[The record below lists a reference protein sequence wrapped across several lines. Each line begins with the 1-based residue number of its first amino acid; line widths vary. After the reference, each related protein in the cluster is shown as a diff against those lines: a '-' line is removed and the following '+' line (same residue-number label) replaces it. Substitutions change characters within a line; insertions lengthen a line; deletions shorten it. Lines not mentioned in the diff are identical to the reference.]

1 MATRKTAE
9 DGSLGR
15 RLRELRRRAN
25 ITLRQVAEVA
35 DVSESFVSQVER
47 GVAHPSMASL
57 TRIAG
62 AIGVNV
68 GSLFVGNDN
77 PTRVIRAGQGRR
89 LVHTEGTHEELMLT
103 PPTAKTLQVIHAAIG
118 PGEGSGDEP
127 YTHAADEECVIVL
140 DGELEVWVDG
150 DEYTL
155 GAGDSLMLDPKLPH
169 RYQNVGQSPVTS
181 IWVMS
186 PPIF

>member
-1 MATRKTAE
+1 MVTSNTDEQGA
-9 DGSLGR
+9 LGR
-15 RLRELRRRAN
+15 RIREIRRREN
-25 ITLRQVAEVA
+25 ITLRQVADAA

-57 TRIAG
+57 TRIAS

-68 GSLFVGNDN
+68 GSLFVGNDS

-103 PPTAKTLQVIHAAIG
+103 PPSARTLQVIHAVIG

-140 DGELEVWVDG
+140 DGDLEVWVDG
-150 DEYTL
+150 EEHSL
-155 GAGDSLMLDPKLPH
+155 AAGDSLMLDPKLPH
-169 RYQNVGQSPVTS
+169 RYRNAGESPVRS

-186 PPIF
+186 PPVF